1 MARVLV
7 TGMSGTG
14 KSTALCVLAGR
25 GKSTEERAEV
35 LRNLAEVEPLLR
47 AGATVGIDA
56 AAPVSDVVRRLE
68 ALAH

>member
-14 KSTALCVLAGR
+14 KSTALCSLAGR
-25 GKSTEERAEV
+25 GKTTEEWAEV

-47 AGATVGIDA
+47 AGATVEIDA